1 MKSGS
6 GFKRKTPERKGRMR
20 DINDDIAEE
29 LATHER
35 TPEQSMTVTPEK
47 PAGDPDQRR
56 AGLRVIRGGRS
67 DD

>member
-6 GFKRKTPERKGRMR
+6 GFKRKTPERKGRVR

-29 LATHER
+29 LATPER
-35 TPEQSMTVTPEK
+35 APEQSMTVPEK